1 MPLRRSVALLTLAGS
16 LSVGG
21 VWACSSDGQR
31 DQNYGK
37 DVATTY
43 IRPEAGTRDLA
54 APRDAA
60 AVVDAVEAGAGD
72 TSGDTTTGDT
82 GEDGGSD
89 ATGDGAAD
97 R

>member
-43 IRPEAGTRDLA
+43 IPPEAGIRDLA

-60 AVVDAVEAGAGD
+60 VADAAEAGTGD
-72 TSGDTTTGDT
+72 TSGDTTSDT

-89 ATGDGAAD
+89 ATSDGAATQ
-97 R
+97 

>member
-43 IRPEAGTRDLA
+43 IPPEAGYRDVA

-60 AVVDAVEAGAGD
+60 VVDAAGTGTGD
-72 TSGDTTTGDT
+72 TSGDTATNDS

-89 ATGDGAAD
+89 ATSDGAAD

>member
-43 IRPEAGTRDLA
+43 IPPEAGIRDLA

-60 AVVDAVEAGAGD
+60 AVDAVDAGAGE
-72 TSGDTTTGDT
+72 TSGDTTAGDT

-89 ATGDGAAD
+89 ATSDGAAD